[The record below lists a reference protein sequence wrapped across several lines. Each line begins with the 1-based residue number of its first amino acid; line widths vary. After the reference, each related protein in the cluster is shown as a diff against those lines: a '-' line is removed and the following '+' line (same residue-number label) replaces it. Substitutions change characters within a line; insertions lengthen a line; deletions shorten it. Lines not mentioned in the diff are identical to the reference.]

1 MFVRTLLVGS
11 SLAVVLSST
20 AAAQCG
26 SVRRVAP
33 MQLARQIVPI
43 IDNSPG
49 EVYISSTPSLN
60 ELARQA
66 TDHFESRYQ
75 SCESHR
81 LQNERW
87 AAKQRQALRSKSV
100 ATASAAK
107 QWTKEELAA
116 SKFQVAHQL
125 WRAGRTDA
133 ARRWLE
139 TVLREYE
146 STPTAEQARITL
158 AKL

>member
-1 MFVRTLLVGS
+1 MFVRTVLVGS

-33 MQLARQIVPI
+33 ASLARQIVPI

-49 EVYISSTPSLN
+49 DVYVSSTPSLT
-60 ELARQA
+60 ELAKQA
-66 TDHFESRYQ
+66 TDHYESRYQ

-81 LQNERW
+81 IQNERW
-87 AAKQRQALRSKSV
+87 AAKQRQATRSKSV
-100 ATASAAK
+100 AAAPPARHR
-107 QWTKEELAA
+107 TKEELAA
-116 SKFQVAHQL
+116 SKFQAAHLL
-125 WRAGRTDA
+125 WQAGRTDA

-139 TVLREYE
+139 AVLREYE
-146 STPTAEQARITL
+146 STPTAERARITL